1 MKYLKKWNL
10 FESAEVIRFMWSV
23 INERKSDRIS
33 MELSRFIVNQFKKGE
48 DFAMDGI
55 SIERGGDFARFDMSC
70 VFIEDSDFNWPFSIN
85 AASDAESLDIEITFR
100 KGDFPKHMN
109 DFIAEIKETIEHEI
123 EHIEQQNFEDM
134 EVEYNDFEDD
144 DNYKY
149 LISNQEVPA
158 YVRGLI
164 KRAKTK
170 RITLSAAM
178 DEWFEENK
186 MKFQDP
192 ETEWPI
198 VKNIWM
204 EEANKRVGHYK
215 NFK

>member
-1 MKYLKKWNL
+1 MKYLKKWDL
-10 FESAEVIRFMWSV
+10 FESAEVTRFMWSV

-170 RITLSAAM
+170 RITLSTAM

-204 EEANKRVGHYK
+204 EEANKRIGHYK

>member
-1 MKYLKKWNL
+1 MKYLKKWDL
-10 FESAEVIRFMWSV
+10 FESAEVTRFMWSV

-170 RITLSAAM
+170 RITLSASM

-186 MKFQDP
+186 MKFRDP

>member
-1 MKYLKKWNL
+1 MKYLKKWDL
-10 FESAEVIRFMWSV
+10 FESAEVTRFMWSV

-70 VFIEDSDFNWPFSIN
+70 FFIEDSDFNWPFSIN

-170 RITLSAAM
+170 RITLSASM

-186 MKFQDP
+186 MKFRDP

>member
-1 MKYLKKWNL
+1 MKYLKKWDL
-10 FESAEVIRFMWSV
+10 FESAEVTRFMWSV

-85 AASDAESLDIEITFR
+85 AASDVESLDIEITFR
-100 KGDFPKHMN
+100 KGDCPKHMN

-170 RITLSAAM
+170 RITLSASM

-186 MKFQDP
+186 MKFRDP

>member
-1 MKYLKKWNL
+1 MKYLKKWDL
-10 FESAEVIRFMWSV
+10 FESAEVTRFMWSV

-170 RITLSAAM
+170 RINLSAAM

>member
-1 MKYLKKWNL
+1 MKYLKKWDL
-10 FESAEVIRFMWSV
+10 FESAEVTRFMWSV

-85 AASDAESLDIEITFR
+85 AASDVESLDIEITFR

-170 RITLSAAM
+170 RITLSASM

-186 MKFQDP
+186 MKFRDP

>member
-10 FESAEVIRFMWSV
+10 FERVEVIRSMWSV